1 MDRGGIILKVDISS
15 IEEHLSKL
23 KKQFEEQKQAALM
36 TQGAIMMAETLLK
49 EAIAQE
55 EIKIDKVNG
64 KDLG

>member
-1 MDRGGIILKVDISS
+1 MKVDISS

>member
-55 EIKIDKVNG
+55 EIKIEKVNG

>member
-1 MDRGGIILKVDISS
+1 MINISS

-55 EIKIDKVNG
+55 EIKIEKVNG

>member
-1 MDRGGIILKVDISS
+1 MINITS

-23 KKQFEEQKQAALM
+23 KKQFEEQKQGALM

-49 EAIAQE
+49 EATAE
-55 EIKIDKVNG
+55 EIKIDKVND

>member
-1 MDRGGIILKVDISS
+1 MINITS
-15 IEEHLSKL
+15 IEEHISKL
-23 KKQFEEQKQAALM
+23 KKQFEEQKQGALM
-36 TQGAIMMAETLLK
+36 TQGAILMAETLLK